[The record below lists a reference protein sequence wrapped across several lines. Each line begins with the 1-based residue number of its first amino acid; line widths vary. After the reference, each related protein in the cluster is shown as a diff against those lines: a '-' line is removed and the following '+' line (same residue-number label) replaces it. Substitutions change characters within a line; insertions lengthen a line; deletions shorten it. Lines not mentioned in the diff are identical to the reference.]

1 MTTQDDLP
9 LESIT
14 ISGGDRWTVEELT
27 EFLGHLYVLYNRIS
41 VLREERHQVPARL
54 SRQLYASKS
63 RVAEQQKM
71 TVESLTIRSPMEINL
86 RGIAEIIREARQA
99 VKDIYRNPLERR
111 KLEQQIEHEEKLN
124 DVELAQ
130 SKLRLLRDANQT
142 MLELGIPE
150 GERRATLKAL
160 YAPAS
165 EAADMIVEKDLEI
178 DW

>member
-1 MTTQDDLP
+1 MTTTNHLQ

-41 VLREERHQVPARL
+41 VLREERQQVPARL
-54 SRQLYASKS
+54 SRQMYASKS
-63 RVAEQQKM
+63 RVADPEKM
-71 TVESLTIRSPMEINL
+71 TVESLTIRSPMEISL
-86 RGIAEIIREARQA
+86 TGIAEIIREAREA

-124 DVELAQ
+124 DVELAE
-130 SKLRLLRDANQT
+130 SKLRLLRDANRT

-165 EAADMIVEKDLEI
+165 EAADMVVEKDLKI

>member
-1 MTTQDDLP
+1 MASTEQLQ

-14 ISGGDRWTVEELT
+14 ISGGDRWTVEDLT

-41 VLREERHQVPARL
+41 VLREERHKVPARL
-54 SRQLYASKS
+54 SRQMYASKS

-71 TVESLTIRSPMEINL
+71 VVESLTIRSPMEINL
-86 RGIAEIIREARQA
+86 QGIAAIIREAREA

-124 DVELAQ
+124 DIEIAA

-150 GERRATLKAL
+150 EERRATLKAL
-160 YAPAS
+160 YDPAR
-165 EAADMIVEKDLEI
+165 EAADIVVEKDLEI
-178 DW
+178 GW